1 MPRALLF
8 TLLLSPAMLQ
18 AHHSVALNFSQE
30 EIVLRGTITDLKYI
44 NPHGSFIFVVARD
57 DGTTE
62 EWTVELLAKIALERQ
77 GFDFGQLQNGMEIE
91 LTGRVGYREGTLC
104 FEQAVHPDGHIVVER
119 DPSRV
124 RFTR

>member
-8 TLLLSPAMLQ
+8 MLLLSPAMLK

-30 EIVLRGTITDLKYI
+30 EIILKGTITDLKYI
-44 NPHGSFIFVVARD
+44 NPHGSFIFVVTRD

-77 GFDFGQLQNGMEIE
+77 GFDFEQLQNGMEIE
-91 LTGRVGYREGTLC
+91 LTGRVGIRERTLL

>member
-1 MPRALLF
+1 M
-8 TLLLSPAMLQ
+8 LLLSPAILK

-30 EIVLRGTITDLKYI
+30 EIVLEGTITDLKYI
-44 NPHGSFIFVVARD
+44 NPHGSFIFVVTRD

-77 GFDFGQLQNGMEIE
+77 GFDFEQLQNGMEIE
-91 LTGRVGYREGTLC
+91 LTGRVGIREGTLR

-119 DPSRV
+119 DPARV